1 VNKETRVPDWMLER
15 YLLDEL
21 PRKERRQMEKEL
33 ERDPSL
39 RAALEKLRQ
48 DDRRVLAAYP
58 PDQVI
63 PQILKRAALA
73 RPEAKAARPW
83 RLAWI
88 AAPAL
93 ALALFML
100 VILPPLLQRRL
111 AAPGGAPTGDYTAV
125 KGGEPQSLRSPAL
138 RLYRRGSDGDR
149 VLRDGATARA
159 GDLIQVAYSAAGR
172 ANGVILTI
180 DGAGA
185 VTLHFPKTEES
196 TTALAG
202 GRLVLLPSSFEMDQA
217 PRFERFIF
225 ITAAGPLPTAAILEK
240 AKLLAAAGDRA
251 MTGQLDLPADCGQV
265 SLLLR
270 K

>member
-21 PRKERRQMEKEL
+21 PRKERRQMEQEL
-33 ERDPSL
+33 ERDPAL
-39 RAALEKLRQ
+39 RAALERLRQ

-63 PQILKRAALA
+63 QQILNRAALA

-111 AAPGGAPTGDYTAV
+111 AAPGGAPTGDYTAA
-125 KGGEPQSLRSPAL
+125 KGDGAQVPRSPAL
-138 RLYRRGSDGDR
+138 RLYRRGSEGDR
-149 VLRDGATARA
+149 VLADGATVRA

-172 ANGVILTI
+172 AHGVILSI

-185 VTLHFPKTEES
+185 VTLHFPETEES
-196 TTALAG
+196 ATALAG
-202 GRLVLLPSSFEMDQA
+202 GPLILLPSSFELDRA

-225 ITAAGPLPTAAILEK
+225 ITAAGPLPTAAIMEK
-240 AKLLAAAGDRA
+240 AWQLAAAGDRA
-251 MTGQLDLPADCGQV
+251 MTAPLDLPAGFGQV

>member
-1 VNKETRVPDWMLER
+1 MNKETRVPDWMLER

-21 PRKERRQMEKEL
+21 PRKERRRL
-33 ERDPSL
+33 EQALASDPSL

-73 RPEAKAARPW
+73 RPEAKASRPW

-100 VILPPLLQRRL
+100 VFLPPLLQRRL
-111 AAPGGAPTGDYTAV
+111 TAPSGAPAGDYSAV
-125 KGGEPQSLRSPAL
+125 KGDEALASRSPAL
-138 RLYRRGSDGDR
+138 RLYRRGSDGDS
-149 VLRDGATARA
+149 VLADGANARA

-172 ANGVILTI
+172 AHGVILSI

-185 VTLHFPKTEES
+185 VTLHFPETEDS
-196 TTALAG
+196 ATSLAG
-202 GRLVLLPSSFEMDQA
+202 GRLVLLPSSFELDRA

-225 ITAAGPLPTAAILEK
+225 VTAAGPLPTAAILEK
-240 AKLLAAAGDRA
+240 ARQLAAGERA
-251 MTGQLDLPADCGQV
+251 MTGPLDLPAGCGQV